1 AVARSLLAG
10 HKVLVLDE
18 PLAHLDTATAASLA
32 REVLAR
38 EDGSTAGA
46 ETGTEPGAEP
56 GPHGGTKTVLWMTHT
71 STGLGLTD
79 TVVSLQRMG
88 EVRRC

>member
-1 AVARSLLAG
+1 VARSLLAG

-18 PLAHLDTATAASLA
+18 PLAHLDTGTAASLA

-38 EDGSTAGA
+38 EDGSTA
-46 ETGTEPGAEP
+46 GAEP

>member
-1 AVARSLLAG
+1 MKSLGAVLKGSRCHFRVWA
-10 HKVLVLDE
+10 
-18 PLAHLDTATAASLA
+18 PLA

-38 EDGSTAGA
+38 EDDSTVGPEPGPA
-46 ETGTEPGAEP
+46 PGAEP
-56 GPHGGTKTVLWMTHT
+56 GPHGGTKAVLWMTHT